1 LNGKSLGIQKPDAT
15 HISTNLA
22 NPPFTFNMNTFEKGE
37 LVAKAYI
44 KGKEVISDTVRSPG
58 NPTAIEMQVDY
69 SGKSAKSNSN
79 DVLFVY
85 AKVVDKNG
93 TVVTQKNFNIQFS
106 IEGDAQLVSPNN
118 ITTEAGIAAALV
130 RIGKNQKPVLIKA
143 KFNKIE
149 AEINITVEKNQLK

>member
-1 LNGKSLGIQKPDAT
+1 
-15 HISTNLA
+15 
-22 NPPFTFNMNTFEKGE
+22 M
-37 LVAKAYI
+37 
-44 KGKEVISDTVRSPG
+44 RSPG

-69 SGKSAKSNSN
+69 SGKSAKSDSN

-93 TVVTQKNFNIQFS
+93 TVVPQSGLKVQFS

-118 ITTEAGIAAALV
+118 ITTEAGIATTLV

-143 KFNKIE
+143 KMEKLKS
-149 AEINITVEKNQLK
+149 EINISVK